1 MGSLV
6 CWNHLYPAELDN
18 DMMNSQVAAPA
29 QVLQHYPSY
38 AFSEQSSQNV
48 APVERPG
55 EATDITEIA
64 LPEAAEITLLETGWK
79 NV

>member
-6 CWNHLYPAELDN
+6 CWNHLYPAGLDN

-48 APVERPG
+48 APVDG
-55 EATDITEIA
+55 EATDITGIT